1 MAVDLHPVKQET
13 FNTADFTNTDPK
25 GYLRQVDTYTETE
38 FGLYM
43 ARGANHPR
51 FGYLESWLLPGLNLR
66 ANIFHFRP
74 GVEVKQDFYID
85 VARIQR
91 QGDEWI
97 TRDLYVDLVTTT
109 GEPIT
114 VLDID
119 ELSAATSAGLISAE
133 EAELAIDTTL
143 NAVEGITRHGDD
155 AMAWLAHCGIDLFW
169 SDDIT
174 LSPEG

>member
-25 GYLRQVDTYTETE
+25 GYLRHVDTYTETD

-74 GVEVKQDFYID
+74 GIEVEQDFYID
-85 VARIQR
+85 VAKIQR

-133 EAELAIDTTL
+133 EAELAIDATL

>member
-1 MAVDLHPVKQET
+1 MAVDLHPVKRET

-43 ARGANHPR
+43 ARGADHPR
-51 FGYLESWLLPGLNLR
+51 FGYLESWLLPSLNLR
-66 ANIFHFRP
+66 ANIFHFRT
-74 GVEVKQDFYID
+74 GIEVEQDFYID
-85 VARIQR
+85 VAEIQR
-91 QGDEWI
+91 QGNEWT

-119 ELSAATSAGLISAE
+119 ELSAATSAGLIS
-133 EAELAIDTTL
+133 
-143 NAVEGITRHGDD
+143 
-155 AMAWLAHCGIDLFW
+155 
-169 SDDIT
+169 S
-174 LSPEG
+174 

>member
-74 GVEVKQDFYID
+74 SVEVKQDFYID

-133 EAELAIDTTL
+133 EAELAIDATL